1 MNILVIDGQGGQIG
15 ARLISAL
22 SGQTEGHT
30 VVAVGEDVNQNL
42 KEEGTQAMIK
52 AGAARGATGENPAV
66 VLSARADIIAGPLG
80 IIAANAL
87 LGEITPKIAMAVSES
102 RAEKV
107 LIPVNRCGIQIAGAS
122 HQSMKSDILD
132 AARIITELISR

>member
-30 VVAVGEDVNQNL
+30 VVAVGTNSIA
-42 KEEGTQAMIK
+42 TQAMIK
-52 AGAARGATGENPAV
+52 AGAV

>member
-1 MNILVIDGQGGQIG
+1 MMNILVIDGQGGQIG

-22 SGQTEGHT
+22 SSKTETHT
-30 VVAVGEDVNQNL
+30 VVAVGTNSIA
-42 KEEGTQAMIK
+42 TQAMIK
-52 AGAARGATGENPAV
+52 AGADRGATGENPAV
-66 VLSARADIIAGPLG
+66 VLAARADIIAGPLG

-102 RAEKV
+102 RAQKV

-122 HQSMKSDILD
+122 HQSMKEDILD
-132 AARIITELISR
+132 AARIIAGLISR